1 MKIFTNRGVLKW
13 LFFAFTLFILIES
26 KIDVPSVC
34 PNDCSGRGVCSSDTV
49 STCLC
54 HQGFV
59 GVDCSLRVCPA
70 NRAWVDIPTDD
81 NVAHGHFT
89 ECSNMGSCDR
99 KTGLCNCRRG
109 FTGPACDMMLC
120 PFGNTLEATF
130 TYSKEEAI
138 CSGNGKC
145 LSLRQLSKYHDYTTY
160 LGGGDWENEY
170 TAWDA
175 DRIYGCLCDEGW
187 TGVACD
193 QRICPFGDD
202 PATTSAAEAADEVQ
216 LFECQCDTCGGGFYF
231 GMNGEETEFVPY
243 DSPPEILKYRLEVC
257 SSFLSFFYS
266 LALFFVFVWI
276 IFSFL
281 SLSVFLFLAINR
293 N

>member
-1 MKIFTNRGVLKW
+1 
-13 LFFAFTLFILIES
+13 
-26 KIDVPSVC
+26 
-34 PNDCSGRGVCSSDTV
+34 
-49 STCLC
+49 
-54 HQGFV
+54 
-59 GVDCSLRVCPA
+59 
-70 NRAWVDIPTDD
+70 
-81 NVAHGHFT
+81 
-89 ECSNMGSCDR
+89 
-99 KTGLCNCRRG
+99 
-109 FTGPACDMMLC
+109 MMLC

-281 SLSVFLFLAINR
+281 SLSVFSLLSN
-293 N
+293 